1 MTSFDTFTNE
11 ERMKDIHDKIIVWIK
26 NFFKDK
32 KGPAVIGISGGKDST
47 ICAALLTEALGP
59 ERVVGVMMPNGIQ
72 KDISDSKKVI
82 EVLGIKGLT
91 VNIEDAYNAIYNQV
105 FDAIKPEDTS
115 FLSPVFTTNTPAR
128 LRMTTLYGIAAQLGG
143 FVCNTCNKSEDYVGY
158 STKYGDAAGD
168 FSLLNRLTKT
178 EVVALGDYMKLP
190 TELVHK
196 TPSDG
201 MCGKSDEA
209 NMGFTYEALDTFILT
224 GLPPKAEE
232 VFRKIVTM
240 HHNPNTKYKLIEMP
254 SALEE
259 FIPDAFDRVAEC

>member
-1 MTSFDTFTNE
+1 MNFSVYTND
-11 ERMKDIHDKIIVWIK
+11 ERMKDIHDKIIAWIV

-47 ICAALLTEALGP
+47 ICAALLTEALGKD
-59 ERVVGVMMPNGIQ
+59 RVIGVMLPNGEQ

-82 EVLGIKGLT
+82 DTLGIRSVEINIKGMYNDLT
-91 VNIEDAYNAIYNQV
+91 SRIGDWYEGDEIPSLY
-105 FDAIKPEDTS
+105 
-115 FLSPVFTTNTPAR
+115 TTNTPAR
-128 LRMTTLYGIAAQLGG
+128 LRMVTLYGIAAIYGG
-143 FVCNTCNKSEDYVGY
+143 LVCNTCNKSEDYVGY

-190 TELVHK
+190 ADLVHK

-201 MCGKSDEA
+201 MCGKSDED
-209 NMGFTYEALDTFILT
+209 NMGFDYETLDTFILT
-224 GLPPKAEE
+224 GFPPKSEE
-232 VFRKIVTM
+232 LFKKIVTM

-259 FIPDAFDRVAEC
+259 FIPDAFDRVAKC

>member
-1 MTSFDTFTNE
+1 MISFDTFINE

-26 NFFKDK
+26 DFFKDK

-47 ICAALLTEALGP
+47 ICAALLVEALGKD
-59 ERVVGVMMPNGIQ
+59 RVIGVMMPNGEQ

-82 EVLGIKGLT
+82 STLGIREIEI
-91 VNIEDAYNAIYNQV
+91 NINGMYKDI
-105 FDAIKPEDTS
+105 TS
-115 FLSPVFTTNTPAR
+115 RIGDWYEGDEIPSLFTTNTPAR
-128 LRMTTLYGIAAQLGG
+128 LRMVTLYGIAAIYGG
-143 FVCNTCNKSEDYVGY
+143 LVCNTCNKSEDYVGY

-190 TELVHK
+190 NDLVHK

-201 MCGKSDEA
+201 MCGKSDED

-224 GLPPKAEE
+224 GLPPKSEE

-240 HHNPNTKYKLIEMP
+240 HHNPNTKYKLIDMP
-254 SALEE
+254 AALEE